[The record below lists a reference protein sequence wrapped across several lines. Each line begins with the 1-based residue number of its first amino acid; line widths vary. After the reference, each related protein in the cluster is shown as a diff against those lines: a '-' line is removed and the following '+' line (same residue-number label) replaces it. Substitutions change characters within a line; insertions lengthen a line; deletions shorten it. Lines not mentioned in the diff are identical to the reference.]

1 MAELRKNPEDSI
13 DKVLRQFKKKL
24 KEEGLIEELRK
35 REFYEK
41 PSETRKKKI
50 RAAIRRQQRKQE
62 RDY

>member
-41 PSETRKKKI
+41 PSEARKKKI
-50 RAAIRRQQRKQE
+50 RAAIRRQQRKSD
-62 RDY
+62 RD

>member
-62 RDY
+62 RDQ

>member
-1 MAELRKNPEDSI
+1 MAELRKSPEDSI

-62 RDY
+62 RE